1 MNCYK
6 AFMGYRQKDNSSR
19 DQKHHLQMAVTG
31 HLIQVQ
37 SLLFL
42 SALDIRE
49 CVNYNYLII
58 EYIGY

>member
-1 MNCYK
+1 
-6 AFMGYRQKDNSSR
+6 MGYRQDNSSR